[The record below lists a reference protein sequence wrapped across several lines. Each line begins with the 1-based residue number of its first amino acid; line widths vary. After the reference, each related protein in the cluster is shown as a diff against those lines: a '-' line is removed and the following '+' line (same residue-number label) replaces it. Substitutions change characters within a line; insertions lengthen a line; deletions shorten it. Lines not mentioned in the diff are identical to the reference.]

1 MDHMSDTRRRI
12 LTATNELFRRGGY
25 HGTSLKEVIVAA
37 GVTTGSLYHFFPG
50 GKAQLAAAS
59 LTDSGASYQQ
69 LFELIADDAPDV
81 VAAFASFFDGAADT
95 LEESDFLD
103 VCPIGTVARE
113 MASTDDALRHAADSV
128 FVGWIE
134 AAAARLRAAG
144 VGAAAADE
152 LAVTAIAAFEG
163 SLVLARTR
171 RDADLVRGVGRQ
183 IAARVAEVVTEEV
196 AAR

>member
-1 MDHMSDTRRRI
+1 MSDTRRRI

-50 GKAQLAAAS
+50 GKAELAAAA

-81 VAAFASFFDGAADT
+81 VTGFASFFDGAAAT

-113 MASTDDALRHAADSV
+113 MASTDDGLRRAADSV
-128 FVGWIE
+128 FVGWVE

-144 VGAAAADE
+144 IGAAAADE

-171 RDADLVRGVGRQ
+171 RDADLVRRVGRQ
-183 IAARVAEVVTEEV
+183 IAARVAEVVAERV
-196 AAR
+196 ATL

>member
-1 MDHMSDTRRRI
+1 MSDTRRRI

-25 HGTSLKEVIVAA
+25 HGTSLKEVIVGA

-50 GKAQLAAAS
+50 GKAELAAAA
-59 LTDSGASYQQ
+59 LNDSGASYQQ
-69 LFELIADDAPDV
+69 LFELIADEAPDV
-81 VAAFASFFDGAADT
+81 VTAFASFFDGAADT

-113 MASTDDALRHAADSV
+113 MASTDDGLRRAADAV
-128 FVGWIE
+128 FVGWVE
-134 AAAARLRAAG
+134 AASGRLRAAG

-171 RDADLVRGVGRQ
+171 RDADVMRGVGRQ